1 MSIRHPIETQ
11 KLSHEDVTLDYT
23 HVRHND
29 SHKLRIMIIKG
40 MTSLP
45 IPNVLV
51 SLLIGIAN
59 ETFVQVLVS
68 SLGWGFVWIVYS
80 YISNSVWIE
89 DFIQKAI
96 VTKSWSYQKSKLMAF
111 VVEYFSITL
120 MTVLPLSSLIFVIKI
135 SLQYFM
141 N

>member
-1 MSIRHPIETQ
+1 MSTNDPIETL
-11 KLSHEDVTLDYT
+11 KLSHKDVTLDYT

-29 SHKLRIMIIKG
+29 AQKLRIMIIKG

-96 VTKSWSYQKSKLMAF
+96 VTKSWSYRKSKLMAF

-135 SLQYFM
+135 SFQYFM

>member
-1 MSIRHPIETQ
+1 MRQ
-11 KLSHEDVTLDYT
+11 D
-23 HVRHND
+23 D
-29 SHKLRIMIIKG
+29 SHRRRIMIILN

-51 SLLIGIAN
+51 SLLIGITN

-68 SLGWGFVWIVYS
+68 SVGWGFVWIIYS
-80 YISNSVWIE
+80 YVSNSVWIE
-89 DFIQKAI
+89 DFIQKAT
-96 VTKSWSYQKSKLMAF
+96 VTKSWSYRKSKLMAF

-141 N
+141 NQ

>member
-1 MSIRHPIETQ
+1 M
-11 KLSHEDVTLDYT
+11 
-23 HVRHND
+23 RHND

-96 VTKSWSYQKSKLMAF
+96 VTKSWSYRKSKLMAF

-135 SLQYFM
+135 SFQYFM